1 MFFGKKVKAQGTIE
15 YLVILAVIV
24 IVSLI
29 VVSLL
34 VNSTS
39 GAEGI
44 SSGTSKIGGWTNT
57 ISVTESAIS
66 PDGNYLV
73 RLANNTGEPVTIKTV
88 KIGDQDVN
96 YSEDLFQGNQQNF
109 KITSDMVCELGQTV
123 VGELVVTYVSQNGL
137 EHTEVFPADITFE
150 CNDYIVNLLANQCET
165 CTTYTTRYLSPDS
178 YTLTGGLYDTN
189 DLRTIDTNLIAGD
202 IRSGATIFGVS
213 GNSNV
218 VNTSSGDASATE
230 ILDGY
235 VAWVDGSEVTGSVA
249 TQTLSADSVDVDA
262 GYYAETDLNVID
274 SDLNSDNIK
283 SDVDIFGITGTYS
296 GSGGGAT
303 LIWSDPASGAPFDWA
318 TAHNKCAEMNSVDWT
333 NPAYEGWRMPTADE
347 MQAAFDAGLPWTLS
361 DYLWTSTTVPSG
373 TIYAYYLSSSYGFDY
388 SDKTNDYSY
397 EVRCVRSE

>member
-88 KIGDQDVN
+88 KIGDQDAN

-150 CNDYIVNLLANQCET
+150 CNDYIVNLLADQCPEVGEGG
-165 CTTYTTRYLSPDS
+165 CTLTGNAVVSQVKTGSTFYSTSSTIQTGTGTQYLSPDS
-178 YTLTGGLYDTN
+178 
-189 DLRTIDTNLIAGD
+189 
-202 IRSGATIFGVS
+202 
-213 GNSNV
+213 NV
-218 VNTSSGDASATE
+218 MA
-230 ILDGY
+230 
-235 VAWVDGSEVTGSVA
+235 
-249 TQTLSADSVDVDA
+249 A
-262 GYYAETDLNVID
+262 GYYDANNLSTID
-274 SDLNSDNIK
+274 SDLNSDSIL
-283 SDVDIFGITGTYS
+283 SGVTIFGITGTASAGVEADFHFSETKDYFVRTEVS
-296 GSGGGAT
+296 GQGIAT
-303 LIWSDPASGAPFDWA
+303 DSKNGLIWQDGIKGSTCNHANAISY
-318 TAHNKCAEMNSVDWT
+318 CAGLNWGGFSS
-333 NPAYEGWRMPTADE
+333 GWRLPTVQELMTLVDHTYSNSNYFPSVF
-347 MQAAFDAGLPWTLS
+347 QTAGTITEYNMWS
-361 DYLWTSTTVPSG
+361 NTTVPSDTSNAYFLYSNDG
-373 TIYAYYLSSSYGFDY
+373 DIYSHL
-388 SDKTNDYSY
+388 DKTGGNDTG
-397 EVRCVRSE
+397 VRCVRSES